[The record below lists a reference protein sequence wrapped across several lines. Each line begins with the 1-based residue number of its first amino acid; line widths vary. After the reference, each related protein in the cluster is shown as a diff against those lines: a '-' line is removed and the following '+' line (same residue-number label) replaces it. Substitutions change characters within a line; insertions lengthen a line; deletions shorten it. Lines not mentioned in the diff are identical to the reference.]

1 MSDIPGFDHPKDFS
15 LIYPEWGNRV
25 LRQVELILDYEEPVH
40 PIAGQ
45 M

>member
-25 LRQVELILDYEEPVH
+25 LHQVELTLEYKEPQV
-40 PIAGQ
+40 PVGGQ